1 MREYTPDRW
10 VLVEIEYEGKKYC
23 KVLASWYGGFA
34 GSDSWKLSSGIE
46 SVKETEHVFEYP
58 QSSGS
63 TYFCY
68 KDGYGMSGYASGVFQ
83 SFVNELGDKIRL
95 LSEEEAM
102 KYHV

>member
-1 MREYTPDRW
+1 MSEYTPDRW
-10 VLVEIEYEGKKYC
+10 VLVEIEHEGKKYC

-34 GSDSWKLSSGIE
+34 GSDSWKLSSGVE
-46 SVKETEHVFEYP
+46 SVNETKTTLVYP

-63 TYFCY
+63 TYHCF
-68 KDGYGMSGYASGVFQ
+68 KGSYGMSGYTSGVFQ